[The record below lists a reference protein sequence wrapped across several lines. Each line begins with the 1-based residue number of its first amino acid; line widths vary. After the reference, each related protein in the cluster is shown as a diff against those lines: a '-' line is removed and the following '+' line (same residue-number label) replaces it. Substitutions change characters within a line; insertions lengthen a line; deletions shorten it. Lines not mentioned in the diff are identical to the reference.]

1 MRAVPMTEVQT
12 QLWDCLVIGGGPA
25 GLTAALYLARFRRS
39 VLVVDR
45 GDSRAAQI
53 PRSHNHPGFPDGIE
67 GPVLL
72 SILRGQAESYGASI
86 VSATVERLEKAG
98 TAFNACVG
106 SVSYAARTV
115 ILATGLKDYAPSFEA
130 GADAQVIC
138 NAVRYCPVCDGFE
151 ATDKAIAV
159 YGPAEACDAKVK
171 FLRHYSTQVTLID
184 ATQSVAFRTRK
195 GRISIEAA
203 GAAERLFDVVYPA
216 LGCDVGAALARKLGA
231 RCTDAGCLVV
241 NDKQQTSVDDLYA
254 AGDVV
259 SDLHQLVVAEAHAAI
274 AATAIHKRLLE
285 NG

>member
-1 MRAVPMTEVQT
+1 VTEAQI

-72 SILRGQAESYGASI
+72 SILRGQAESYGALI

-98 TAFNACVG
+98 RVFNAHVG
-106 SVSYAARTV
+106 SVSYGARTV
-115 ILATGLKDYAPSFEA
+115 ILATGLKDHAPSFEA
-130 GADAQVIC
+130 GADAQVIR

-159 YGPAEACDAKVK
+159 YGPAEACGAEVR
-171 FLRHYSTQVTLID
+171 FLRHYSAHVTLID
-184 ATQSVAFRTRK
+184 ATQGVVFRTRE
-195 GRISIEAA
+195 GRIAVEAP
-203 GAAERLFDVVYPA
+203 GAAERPFDIVYPA
-216 LGCDVGAALARKLGA
+216 LGCDVGAALARQLGA

-241 NDKQQTSVDDLYA
+241 DDKQRTLVDGLYA

-274 AATAIHKRLLE
+274 AATAIHKRLLQD
-285 NG
+285 G